1 MLELVG
7 ERYEVLRRIGA
18 GGMGVVYEVMDAER
32 SQRLALKTITN
43 PNIEKVFQLKREFRA
58 LADLSHP
65 NLVALY
71 DLVVDVERCFFTME
85 LLDGHDLLAYLWGK
99 PSTDE
104 LALAMTTTRAPGTV
118 ESITNP
124 LLHNGNSNSNGYG
137 HSGGHDETAP
147 FIELGAMVNTPCLI
161 DRLRNALPQLV
172 HGLNALHAA
181 RKVHRDV
188 KPSNI
193 LVTAEGRVVLVD
205 FGLVAEMERGH
216 IADEGKIV
224 GTVAYMAPEQCAGD
238 PHPTAAVDWYALGA
252 VLFHVL
258 TGRLPFEG
266 PSARVVLEKQ
276 TVKAPRPSQ
285 LARGIPADL
294 DQLCADLLEREPA
307 DRPTGAAMLQRLGLR
322 SDSGRMPVVSVSRDG
337 AFAGREPELTLLKSA
352 LVPLTKGRAS
362 VAVVRAPSGLGKT
375 ALVARFFEQVRAT
388 HAEALLLRG
397 RCLDREDIP
406 YKAIDLLIDE
416 LSEWWLDLHAKDA
429 EALLPADACLLPT
442 LFPVLDR
449 VPAIANA
456 PRTRQLADPQVRRTH
471 AFNALRDTLQ
481 RLGES
486 RTVVLFLDD
495 MQWVDRD
502 TTTLL
507 ADLMR
512 APDPPPILLVLA
524 SRVENSE
531 LVLDLVRRMDV
542 EPILIDVGPL
552 SPEAATSLAL
562 AQLGDTASPETVAR
576 VVREADGSPLFLM
589 ELVRYLQ
596 AGTTESGDR
605 NLDAI
610 AGRGLDAMLAERIDA
625 LGQSARLLAE
635 VVAVSGEPLGL
646 KMLALATGLEGDTS
660 RQVSLLR
667 AQRVVRMSGT
677 SEDGVE
683 VFHARV
689 REALL
694 SGMPPERRVRHH
706 RALATA
712 WAGHRGTAEQL
723 ARHWYSAGDLEHAVG
738 HARRAG
744 DEAAAKL
751 DFDLTARWYAI
762 ALQSERW
769 TDQERRDLRTQ
780 LGDALANA
788 GRPREAADSFLSATE
803 GADSATGLELRRR
816 ASASLLQS
824 GYVEEGLAL
833 TKAVLSAVGLHMAK
847 SPLRALVSMLL
858 RRAWLRVRGLGFSPR
873 PLAQISQT
881 ELTRVDVCEG
891 VSFGLALVD
900 TFRSMDFATRFLS
913 SALRLGE
920 PWRVSRALA
929 LETDF
934 LAATAKTS
942 RSLRLLDR
950 LDQLT
955 ATLENP
961 AARSQLTTTRAF
973 IEFFV
978 YNRFRAALDQFTDAI
993 ASYRAVVGRAGFELD
1008 TVSMFCCWSLYY
1020 MGDIGELSRR
1030 VPAMVEAA
1038 MRNGNRYTAVTLRC
1052 AFPMAWLARMAPDTI
1067 ETEIEAALASWAS
1080 PDQSYQLQHMLAL
1093 CSRVDLALYRGR
1105 PEDVSE
1111 RIATEWPALKRALL
1125 DRPPIQALLLRST
1138 FARQALACAT
1148 TAASSSLRR
1157 RNALSSAAE
1166 HIRKLRAMEMPLGK
1180 HCANM
1185 FDGVIAQIAGRKE
1198 DAMALYERAI
1208 AGFEQCDTKL
1218 FANAVRF
1225 RQGALMGGF
1234 QGNSLSA
1241 QARNWLGGHQVRE
1254 PDAILDML
1262 LPGPA

>member
-1 MLELVG
+1 MLDFLT

-32 SQRLALKTITN
+32 SQKLALKTITN
-43 PNIEKVFQLKREFRA
+43 PNVEKVFQLKREFRA

-71 DLVVDVERCFFTME
+71 DLVVDPERCFFTME
-85 LLDGHDLLAYLWGK
+85 LLDGTDLLTYLWGK
-99 PSTDE
+99 PQTDE
-104 LALAMTTTRAPGTV
+104 LALAMTTTRAP
-118 ESITNP
+118 ESIESVTKP
-124 LLHNGNSNSNGYG
+124 LHRKNGA
-137 HSGGHDETAP
+137 HEATQP
-147 FIELGAMVNTPCLI
+147 FIDLGALVTTPCLI
-161 DRLRNALPQLV
+161 DRLRGALPQLV

-181 RKVHRDV
+181 RKVHRDI

-193 LVTAEGRVVLVD
+193 LVTHEGRVVLVD

-252 VLFHVL
+252 VLFHIL

-276 TVKAPRPSQ
+276 TVRAPRPSQ

-294 DQLCADLLEREPA
+294 DQLCVDLLERDPT

-322 SDSGRMPVVSVSRDG
+322 SDSGRMPVVSISRDG
-337 AFAGREPELTLLKSA
+337 GFAGRDAELVKLKSA
-352 LVPLTKGRAS
+352 LEPLGKGRAS

-429 EALLPADACLLPT
+429 EALLPPDACLLPT

-542 EPILIDVGPL
+542 EPVLIDVGPL

-562 AQLGDTASPETVAR
+562 AQLGDSATPETVGR

-635 VVAVSGEPLGL
+635 VVAVSGEPLSL
-646 KMLALATGLEGDTS
+646 RMLALATGLEGDTS

-667 AQRVVRMSGT
+667 AQRVVRMSGSR
-677 SEDGVE
+677 SEEGVE

-712 WAGHRGTAEQL
+712 WSGERGTAEQL

-738 HARRAG
+738 YARRAG

-780 LGDALANA
+780 LGDAMANA
-788 GRPREAADSFLSATE
+788 GRPREAAESFLSATE
-803 GADSATGLELRRR
+803 GADAATSLELRRR

-824 GYVEEGLAL
+824 GYVEEGLKL
-833 TKAVLSAVGLHMAK
+833 TKEVLSAVGLRMAR
-847 SPLRALVSMLL
+847 SPMRALLSMLL
-858 RRAWLRVRGLGFSPR
+858 RRAWLRLRGLGFRPR
-873 PLAQISQT
+873 PLVQISQT

-955 ATLENP
+955 ATIENP

-973 IEFFV
+973 IEFFIH
-978 YNRFRAALDQFTDAI
+978 NRFRPALDQFTDAI

-1052 AFPMAWLARMAPDTI
+1052 AFPVAWLARLAPDTI
-1067 ETEIEAALASWAS
+1067 EAEIQQALDSWSS

-1105 PEDVSE
+1105 PEAVTDL
-1111 RIATEWPALKRALL
+1111 IAAEWPAIRKALL

-1138 FARQALACAT
+1138 FARQALACA
-1148 TAASSSLRR
+1148 AAAAPSSLRR
-1157 RNALSSAAE
+1157 RDGIATAEE
-1166 HIRKLRAMEMPLGK
+1166 HIRKLRAMEIPLGR
-1180 HCANM
+1180 HCGNM
-1185 FDGVIAQIAGRKE
+1185 FGGLVAEIE
-1198 DAMALYERAI
+1198 DRREEAATLYERAI
-1208 AGFEQCDTKL
+1208 GGFEQCDTKL

-1225 RQGALMGGF
+1225 RLGGLIGSF
-1234 QGNSLSA
+1234 QGNSLRA

-1254 PDAILDML
+1254 PDAILAML
-1262 LPGPA
+1262 LPGPAQ

>member
-1 MLELVG
+1 MLELPND
-7 ERYEVLRRIGA
+7 RYEVLRRIGA
-18 GGMGVVYEVMDAER
+18 GGMGVVYEVMDRER

-71 DLVVDVERCFFTME
+71 DLVVDDDRCFFTME
-85 LLDGHDLLAYLWGK
+85 LLDGSDLLAYLWGK
-99 PSTDE
+99 PNTDE
-104 LALAMTTTRAPGTV
+104 LALAMTTTRAPGV
-118 ESITNP
+118 PGSLESITAP
-124 LLHNGNSNSNGYG
+124 LARQ
-137 HSGGHDETAP
+137 GGGTEETQP
-147 FIELGAMVNTPCLI
+147 FIDLGALVTTPCLI
-161 DRLRNALPQLV
+161 DRLRSALPQLV

-181 RKVHRDV
+181 RKVHRDI

-193 LVTAEGRVVLVD
+193 LVDHEGRVVLVD
-205 FGLVAEMERGH
+205 FGLVAEIERGH
-216 IADEGKIV
+216 VADEGKIV

-238 PHPTAAVDWYALGA
+238 PHSTAAVDWYGLGA
-252 VLFHVL
+252 VLFHIL

-276 TVKAPRPSQ
+276 TARAMRPSQ
-285 LARGIPADL
+285 LARGIPPDL
-294 DQLCADLLEREPA
+294 DQLCVDLLEREPT
-307 DRPTGAAMLQRLGLR
+307 DRPTGAQMLQRLGLR

-337 AFAGREPELTLLKSA
+337 GFAGRDPELTLLKSA
-352 LVPLTKGRAS
+352 LGPLTKGRAS

-388 HAEALLLRG
+388 HGEALLLRG

-416 LSEWWLDLHAKDA
+416 LSEWWLDLHVKEA

-471 AFNALRDTLQ
+471 AFNALRETLQ
-481 RLGES
+481 KLGES

-531 LVLDLVRRMDV
+531 LVLDLVKRMDV
-542 EPILIDVGPL
+542 DPVMIEVGPL

-562 AQLGDTASPETVAR
+562 AQLGDTATPEIVRR

-596 AGTTESGDR
+596 AGTTEAGDR

-610 AGRGLDAMLAERIDA
+610 AGRGLDAMLSERIDA

-635 VVAVSGEPLGL
+635 VVAVSGEPLNL
-646 KMLALATGLEGDTS
+646 KMLTLATGLESDTS

-667 AQRVVRMSGT
+667 AQRVVRMSGSR
-677 SEDGVE
+677 SEEGVE
-683 VFHARV
+683 VFHGRV

-694 SGMPPERRVRHH
+694 SGMPPERRIKHH

-712 WAGHRGTAEQL
+712 WSGNRGTAEQL

-738 HARRAG
+738 YARRAG

-769 TDQERRDLRTQ
+769 TDEERRDLRTQ
-780 LGDALANA
+780 LGDAMANA
-788 GRPREAADSFLSATE
+788 GRPREAADSFRAATE
-803 GADSATGLELRRR
+803 GADAATSLELRRR
-816 ASASLLQS
+816 AAASLLQS
-824 GYVEEGLAL
+824 GYIEEGLSL
-833 TKAVLSAVGLHMAK
+833 TKEVLSAVGLQMAK
-847 SPLRALVSMLL
+847 SPVRALISMLL
-858 RRAWLRVRGLGFSPR
+858 RRAWLRIRGLGFRPR
-873 PLAQISQT
+873 PLVQISQT

-900 TFRSMDFATRFLS
+900 TFSSMDFATRFLS
-913 SALRLGE
+913 SALQLGE

-955 ATLENP
+955 TTLENP

-978 YNRFRAALDQFTDAI
+978 HNRFRPALDQFTEAI

-1052 AFPMAWLARMAPDTI
+1052 AFPMAWLARLDPDTI
-1067 ETEIEAALASWAS
+1067 ESEIDAALASWS
-1080 PDQSYQLQHMLAL
+1080 SSEQTYQLQHMLAL
-1093 CSRVDLALYRGR
+1093 CSRVDLALYRKR
-1105 PEDVSE
+1105 PEDVSD
-1111 RIATEWPALKRALL
+1111 RIASEWPLIKRALL
-1125 DRPPIQALLLRST
+1125 DRPPIQSLLLRST
-1138 FARQALACAT
+1138 FARQALACA
-1148 TAASSSLRR
+1148 AAAAPSSLRR
-1157 RNALSSAAE
+1157 RNAITGAQE
-1166 HIRKLRAMEMPLGK
+1166 HVRKLRAMEMPLGK

-1185 FDGVIAQIAGRKE
+1185 FDGVIAEIEERRGEALP
-1198 DAMALYERAI
+1198 LYERAV

-1218 FANAVRF
+1218 FTNAVRF
-1225 RQGALMGGF
+1225 RMGVLIGGF

-1241 QARNWLGGHQVRE
+1241 QARHWLGGHQVRD
-1254 PDAILDML
+1254 PDTILAML
-1262 LPGPA
+1262 LPGPSGS